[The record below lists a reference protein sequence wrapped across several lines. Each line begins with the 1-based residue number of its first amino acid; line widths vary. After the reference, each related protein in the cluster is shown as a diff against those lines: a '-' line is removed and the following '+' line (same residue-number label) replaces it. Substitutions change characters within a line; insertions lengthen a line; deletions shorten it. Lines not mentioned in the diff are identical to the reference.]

1 MSWLKI
7 ILGAW
12 LISPED
18 APVRKI
24 VKTGWKF
31 ITGTIFFI
39 FCLIG
44 GLYEGNKNEK
54 RARVEN
60 VNKYKNEQSVVVNE
74 KREENRYV
82 DFNNAV
88 IKDYNDLVKFY
99 KKNGVSFKVSVLNSA
114 RAYRDQNLIN
124 TIKDDGFVDFPK
136 LFTADFA
143 GKDGGA
149 FTFVV
154 NNLQNATVLYDI
166 GSFRTNFLKNS
177 TTEGYCEHELIISLY
192 HELKK
197 NGKNKYEIQ
206 EYFVNRFFPSFFNI
220 FQEKSTGKYYTLDCF
235 YVTNGEIRFRDQFTL
250 TYIPTEIYM

>member
-39 FCLIG
+39 FCVIG

-60 VNKYKNEQSVVVNE
+60 VNKYKNEQSVVVD
-74 KREENRYV
+74 KKKEENYV
-82 DFNNAV
+82 DFDNAV
-88 IKDYNDLVKFY
+88 IRDYNDLVEFY
-99 KKNGVSFKVSVLNSA
+99 KKNDVNFKISVLNSA
-114 RAYRDQNLIN
+114 KAYNDKDLID
-124 TIKDDGFVDFPK
+124 TIKSDGFIGFPK
-136 LFTADFA
+136 LFTADFL
-143 GKDGGA
+143 GNDDKP

-154 NNLQNATVLYDI
+154 NDLKQATILYDI
-166 GSFRTNFLKNS
+166 GNFRTNFLKNA
-177 TTEGYCEHELIISLY
+177 TTEGYCEYDLIIHLY
-192 HELKK
+192 NELKR
-197 NGKNKYEIQ
+197 NGKNKYEIE

-220 FQEKSTGKYYTLDCF
+220 LQEKSTGKYYILDCF
-235 YVTNGEIRFRDQFTL
+235 YVTKGELKFLDYFRL